1 MRFLLIIQLQPFTMG
16 ISNTC
21 SQGCEEDNGFK
32 EENEVMATLNF
43 FFFPNFK
50 WCITSKN
57 SFFTLRNED
66 TVHIQPSESF
76 FTELKQLLSKSYLCV
91 RLWTQSLTSFW
102 WAK

>member
-43 FFFPNFK
+43 FFFQISNDV
-50 WCITSKN
+50 
-57 SFFTLRNED
+57 L
-66 TVHIQPSESF
+66 H
-76 FTELKQLLSKSYLCV
+76 LKIVFSP
-91 RLWTQSLTSFW
+91 
-102 WAK
+102 